1 MGSTS
6 VSAQWCSGRGGCSCD
21 CGWASSATCGH
32 DDGSCCFGC
41 CCGSSPG
48 PSPPGPPSPA
58 GGGAKYCPNPAS
70 DFAADY
76 GSPKWSSSGWTI
88 HGGARAS
95 SKASYNLAGGF
106 VEFDMDLG
114 GAHGGVNNNFYIT
127 FPNSVGNYCDSG
139 GTGGCAELDFVENTG
154 NCAAA
159 TTFHTD
165 PGGGDKGGT
174 QTVNGISSHVH
185 VRAEWDGS
193 GDQLAVHVDGHAIS
207 GPGNVGGEMTSRGA
221 VLYSSQW
228 TGWVP
233 GSCGGDGNL
242 GASTFSVS
250 NLKIE
255 GKVIQGPEPKR
266 CATAAPTPSPTPPPT
281 PAPITPSPT
290 PGPTPA
296 GPTPAPVPSGC
307 PCGTMASCLA
317 LCPGDEK
324 GYKACAA
331 ECDARCERSVVV

>member
-1 MGSTS
+1 
-6 VSAQWCSGRGGCSCD
+6 
-21 CGWASSATCGH
+21 
-32 DDGSCCFGC
+32 
-41 CCGSSPG
+41 
-48 PSPPGPPSPA
+48 
-58 GGGAKYCPNPAS
+58 
-70 DFAADY
+70 
-76 GSPKWSSSGWTI
+76 
-88 HGGARAS
+88 
-95 SKASYNLAGGF
+95 
-106 VEFDMDLG
+106 MDLS
-114 GAHGGVNNNFYIT
+114 GAHGGVNNNFYVT
-127 FPNSVGNYCDSG
+127 FPNSVGQYCDSG
-139 GTGGCAELDFVENTG
+139 GTGGCAELDFVENNG

-165 PGGGDKGGT
+165 PGGGDKDGK
-174 QTVNGISSHVH
+174 QTVNGIGSHVH
-185 VRAEWDGS
+185 VRAEWDAS
-193 GDQLAVHVDGHAIS
+193 GDSLTVMVDGHKITGA
-207 GPGNVGGEMTSRGA
+207 GNPGSEMTSRGA

-307 PCGTMASCLA
+307 PGGTMASCLA

-331 ECDARCERSVVV
+331 ECDARCERSVLV

>member
-1 MGSTS
+1 MG
-6 VSAQWCSGRGGCSCD
+6 
-21 CGWASSATCGH
+21 
-32 DDGSCCFGC
+32 DGSCCFGC
-41 CCGSSPG
+41 CCGGAG
-48 PSPPGPPSPA
+48 PSPPSPPTPG
-58 GGGAKYCPNPAS
+58 GGGATYCPDPAS
-70 DFAADY
+70 DFTADY
-76 GSPKWSSSGWTI
+76 GSPQWSDNGWTI

-127 FPNSVGNYCDSG
+127 FPSNVGNYCDSG
-139 GTGGCAELDFVENTG
+139 GTGGCAELDFVENNG

-193 GDQLAVHVDGHAIS
+193 GDTLTVHVDGHTIS

-233 GSCGGDGNL
+233 GSCGGDHTSTTGAN
-242 GASTFSVS
+242 ASTNAFYSDANASQSNTIRRLSRRFHGRVFGFVSRRRERIQSVRQRMRYPLRKSRCGCSMS
-250 NLKIE
+250 NHLLMHTDIE
-255 GKVIQGPEPKR
+255 R
-266 CATAAPTPSPTPPPT
+266 YLS
-281 PAPITPSPT
+281 S
-290 PGPTPA
+290 
-296 GPTPAPVPSGC
+296 
-307 PCGTMASCLA
+307 
-317 LCPGDEK
+317 
-324 GYKACAA
+324 
-331 ECDARCERSVVV
+331 RSFHFVH